1 MCVWKVGAEWPPAHS
16 NRKQPSAKWF
26 YPAVNTGGRE
36 GEGAAPIR
44 VGIYHRLNC
53 VNAAIHPGSEGGG
66 GIAVYAPSRNGRI
79 FGVQMVQGG
88 REREGRRSANRQT
101 AKSLNRVSIA
111 LLDLDSRDTEGEGV
125 GSMVRREFG
134 KFAGK
139 SVIFLSRD
147 LSLTD

>member
-1 MCVWKVGAEWPPAHS
+1 MVLPGGKH
-16 NRKQPSAKWF
+16 
-26 YPAVNTGGRE
+26 GRE
-36 GEGAAPIR
+36 GGGGRGPDPRRHLSSIKLCKRRYPSR
-44 VGIYHRLNC
+44 VG
-53 VNAAIHPGSEGGG
+53 GGGG

-88 REREGRRSANRQT
+88 REREGRRSTNRQT

-111 LLDLDSRDTEGEGV
+111 LLDLDLRDTEGEGV